1 MGMLSLLLIICSLA
15 GQTRAFGLF
24 RGGITRHALTP
35 RSGRRQHAPVLR
47 EQTGDGD
54 TDKPPYKVLL
64 LVEPT
69 PFGYVSGY
77 KNRFEEMLKFLR
89 KSNDDVRI
97 LTADPNPST
106 AAREFLGYPITIN
119 RGWEFHLYPLVTLTY
134 DFACNTP
141 RMAEEMRP
149 DLLHVSSP
157 SAILYPAIL
166 WSWYYEIP
174 LVMSYHT
181 DFQAYGVIY
190 GHKLLM
196 PLWFAKWLG
205 KTLVKVIHSFADL
218 TLCTSPQL
226 KDSMLS
232 LDIQEELVD
241 VWQKGIN
248 VERFN
253 PRFRSEAM
261 RSRLSNGRPEDP
273 LLIYVG
279 RLGAEK
285 KLTKL
290 KRVLDEHPSA
300 RLAFVGKG
308 PPEYEKELRALFAG
322 NDRVVFTGQII
333 GDELSAAFASADIF
347 VMPSDSETL
356 GFVVLES
363 MASGVPVV
371 SVAAGGLIDIV
382 DEGST
387 GYLVSNT
394 DDMGEFSQRT
404 GQLIA
409 DVQTRQRMGV
419 NCRRYA
425 EGWSWEAATRKL
437 RNEQYAKAIENHR
450 EARAVPKE
458 VQASLMHQANM
469 FRPDLA

>member
-1 MGMLSLLLIICSLA
+1 MD
-15 GQTRAFGLF
+15 Q
-24 RGGITRHALTP
+24 
-35 RSGRRQHAPVLR
+35 
-47 EQTGDGD
+47 
-54 TDKPPYKVLL
+54 PPYKVLL

-77 KNRFEEMLKFLR
+77 KNRFEEMLRFLR
-89 KSNDDVRI
+89 KANDKVCI
-97 LTADPNPST
+97 LTADREPEK
-106 AAREFLGYPITIN
+106 AARDFLGFPIFVN

-134 DFACNTP
+134 DFDLKTP
-141 RMAEEMRP
+141 KLVEEMRP
-149 DLLHVSSP
+149 DLVHTSSP

-181 DFQAYGVIY
+181 DFAAYGVIY

-196 PLWFAKWLG
+196 PVWFAGWLG
-205 KTLVKVIHSFADL
+205 RTMVRFFHSYADL

-226 KDSMLS
+226 RDEMLK
-232 LDIQEELVD
+232 LDMAEGVVD

-248 VERFN
+248 AERFN
-253 PRFRSEAM
+253 PAFYSRVM
-261 RSRLSNGRPEDP
+261 RERLSNNHPDDP

-285 KLTKL
+285 KLTRL
-290 KRVLDEHPSA
+290 QRVMDDHPRA

-308 PPEYEKELRALFAG
+308 PPEYEQQLRGLFAQPQYA
-322 NDRVVFTGQII
+322 DRVVFTGQIV
-333 GDELSAAFASADIF
+333 GDELSQAFASADAF

-371 SVAAGGLIDIV
+371 AVAAGGLIDIV
-382 DEGST
+382 DDGNT
-387 GYLVSNT
+387 GYLVSN
-394 DDMGEFSQRT
+394 DDGMAEFSESVGRLL
-404 GQLIA
+404 G
-409 DVQTRQRMGV
+409 DVEARRAMGLA
-419 NCRRYA
+419 CRRYA
-425 EGWSWEAATRKL
+425 EGWSWEAATKKL
-437 RNEQYAKAIENHR
+437 RNEQYTRAIRNHR

-458 VQASLMHQANM
+458 VQQSLLRQANT
-469 FRPDLA
+469 FRPDLT